1 MQRALDQPMVADAG
15 AARGS
20 AGRRQIAEKVAGVV
34 LQGRPEVTFGFDHNE
49 TLEPGPSGTISEP
62 RDLRSPINPPNFD
75 AIVVSVGRL
84 MALS

>member
-1 MQRALDQPMVADAG
+1 M
-15 AARGS
+15 
-20 AGRRQIAEKVAGVV
+20 